1 MYCSRHGCY
10 NEMVADP
17 ENVFDLCA
25 IHWQEFK
32 EKKTTIDYSK
42 HQTLSKDLPKDDLP
56 QV

>member
-1 MYCSRHGCY
+1 MYCSQRGCY

-32 EKKTTIDYSK
+32 EKRTKIDYSK
-42 HQTLSKDLPKDDLP
+42 LQTLSKDQK
-56 QV
+56 